1 MKRYQMSRR
10 ALLRGLGVSMA
21 LPWMESIRV
30 WGDEIG
36 GSGVSSSAPTRM
48 AVLFSGCGFHSKEWW
63 ARGQGKAMELGKV
76 LQPLENFKEQM
87 VFIRGLYNA
96 EALKGNIQFPDRKPA
111 LWRTAGQW
119 W

>member
-87 VFIRGLYNA
+87 VFIRGL
-96 EALKGNIQFPDRKPA
+96 
-111 LWRTAGQW
+111 
-119 W
+119 